1 MINDPLLNTTAQDVP
16 PAPPVAR
23 TARTNTRKKHPAI
36 SARILA
42 TGLSATA
49 LIGLTSGY
57 TLSQKVSAAQPT
69 IPESIVSNVAQKSP
83 IDAGVITQTSQV
95 IYVPVPGAV
104 AATAGTPSVQV
115 QAPAPV
121 AAAAPAKAPAPAATT
136 QQSSGSN

>member
-1 MINDPLLNTTAQDVP
+1 MINDPLLNNNNTGMPPVP

-23 TARTNTRKKHPAI
+23 AARTGARKKHPAI

-49 LIGLTSGY
+49 LIGLTTGY

-69 IPESIVSNVAQKSP
+69 IPESIVSNVAQQSA
-83 IDAGVITQTSQV
+83 IDPGVITETTQFV
-95 IYVPVPGAV
+95 YVPVPAAS

-115 QAPAPV
+115 QAPAP
-121 AAAAPAKAPAPAATT
+121 AATT
-136 QQSSGSN
+136 QKSSGSN

>member
-1 MINDPLLNTTAQDVP
+1 MINDPLLNNNTGMPSVP

-23 TARTNTRKKHPAI
+23 TARTSGRKKHPAI

-42 TGLSATA
+42 GGLSATA
-49 LIGLTSGY
+49 LIGLTTGY

-83 IDAGVITQTSQV
+83 IDAGVITETSQV
-95 IYVPVPGAV
+95 IYVPVPAAS

-115 QAPAPV
+115 QAPAP
-121 AAAAPAKAPAPAATT
+121 AATT
-136 QQSSGSN
+136 QKSSGSN

>member
-1 MINDPLLNTTAQDVP
+1 MINDPLLNTSATDVP

-23 TARTNTRKKHPAI
+23 TARTGARKKHPAI

-57 TLSQKVSAAQPT
+57 TLSQKVSAAKT
-69 IPESIVSNVAQKSP
+69 AIPESIVSNVAQKSP
-83 IDAGVITQTSQV
+83 IDASVITETSQV

-115 QAPAPV
+115 QAPAS
-121 AAAAPAKAPAPAATT
+121 AAAPTK